1 MSQPASHDTFTAQVL
16 VVDDEPDH
24 AEVMADALRR
34 RGHVC
39 TIVHDL
45 EAARDEL
52 NHGQFDLV
60 VTDLVMEG
68 ERDGLEVLATAR
80 RTQPMA
86 ETILVTAHGDVPTA
100 KAAIKGGA
108 YDFIE
113 KPIDLDV
120 FRTLCDHAIQAVG
133 LRSQNTELRE
143 RLDEQY
149 GFEGI
154 IGNSQPMRSLIA
166 RLRQIAPS
174 HIPVLI
180 TGESGTG
187 KELIAQAIHNNSDRK
202 ARRFVPLNCAGLSE
216 SILED
221 ELFGHVRGA
230 FTGAEK
236 DREGRFEYAHKGTLF
251 LDEVGD
257 MPLNMQAK
265 LLRVLESGEVVR
277 LGANETRHV
286 DVRLISA
293 TNHELGELVKKGQF
307 REDLYFRIKGAEL
320 HLPALRERREDIP
333 LLVDHYVRQYA
344 GQMNRGA
351 MSVAEDVQMA
361 LMQYPWPGNV
371 RELMNVVQNMVV
383 IAEDQRIEPR
393 HLPAEIR
400 EPGEAGTD
408 GDGALHGGVAGAGSV
423 AGTTGLSLDQIEKQA
438 IRNALRVN
446 HGNREQAAK
455 MLGIGERTLYR
466 KLKEYGLK

>member
-133 LRSQNTELRE
+133 LRSQNTELRQ

-202 ARRFVPLNCAGLSE
+202 AKRFVPLNCAGLSE

-293 TNHELGELVKKGQF
+293 TNHDLGELVKKGEF

-333 LLVDHYVRQYA
+333 LLVDHYVQQYA
-344 GQMNRGA
+344 RQMNRE
-351 MSVAEDVQMA
+351 SIEVAEDVQMA
-361 LMQYPWPGNV
+361 LMEYPWPGNV

-383 IAEDQRIEPR
+383 IAEDERIEPR

-400 EPGEAGTD
+400 QPGEAGP
-408 GDGALHGGVAGAGSV
+408 GNDGAPLAGGVGGGVAGA
-423 AGTTGLSLDQIEKQA
+423 GLSLDQIEKQA
-438 IRNALRVN
+438 IRNALRIN